1 VKCKKCGKEMFVALS
16 CRQRCSCPS
25 CHQKRTLILAYHL
38 NENVLEK
45 VSHRQYVFTIPKRLR
60 LFFKYDRKLLG
71 KLSKAAWETIR
82 DVLVEVTGIEDAI
95 PAMIAGIQTFGDLI
109 NAHSHIHALVPDGI
123 FLDSGTFVKVDTIP
137 MDKVLQIWENKVFE
151 FLLKEKKISL
161 DVVDTIRSWKHSGF
175 SVNNDVQIKA
185 DDKKGMQ
192 RIIEYIA

>member
-1 VKCKKCGKEMFVALS
+1 M
-16 CRQRCSCPS
+16 
-25 CHQKRTLILAYHL
+25 
-38 NENVLEK
+38 
-45 VSHRQYVFTIPKRLR
+45 
-60 LFFKYDRKLLG
+60 G